1 MFDPWVKPLMRAIR
15 NQHEARDRAVLIRHP
30 FDQSIDIS
38 RAIFCPPTDQNALP
52 GFGWRG
58 AHVFIHNVVHA
69 ELASPEDLARFCQ
82 SFRFNEYCG
91 LPARGKGAV

>member
-82 SFRFNEYCG
+82 SFRLNEYCG